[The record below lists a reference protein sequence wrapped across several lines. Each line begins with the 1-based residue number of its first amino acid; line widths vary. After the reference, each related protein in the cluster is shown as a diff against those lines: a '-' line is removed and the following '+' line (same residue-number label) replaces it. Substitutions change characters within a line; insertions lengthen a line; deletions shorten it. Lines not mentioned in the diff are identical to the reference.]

1 MTDFR
6 ITFIMPWFLLLFI
19 PAAFVTFF
27 PYFRSSKKYRRNRNR
42 ITSLVLH
49 ACISVL
55 LVLLAANTVFSYNV
69 PNDKNE
75 LIILVDKSFSG
86 RDTTGERDSFVKS
99 LIEESGDG
107 VNLGIV
113 TFGYDQVCVLPLT
126 SDKKNAYEKYVNAN
140 SPDDSASDI
149 ASALEY
155 AKGMLNHPQTA
166 KIVLISDGMETD
178 GKAKAAVRSV
188 AAQGV
193 KVDVKYVAAAESI
206 NDLQISEAKLP
217 EETPALNTPFDITV
231 TLDGTYEGS
240 GSIIARDNGEEIARE
255 ETTFEK
261 GERSFTF
268 SHTFTQN
275 GLHRL
280 TFIAE
285 TEVGD
290 EIERNDVYNA
300 YMYVEVYDD
309 ILIIENYAGESSRFR
324 QSINESAYNYTT
336 VTVNG
341 GNLPKTAAELCAYDE
356 VILFNIA
363 NEDLPTGFVTEL
375 NKYVKDYG
383 GGLFTTGGKKN
394 GSFEANA
401 YNRSDL
407 KNSDL
412 QKMLPVEAVE
422 YTPPEGIM
430 FVVDVSGSM
439 EGRVGVAVDALR
451 AAINGLDRRNWIG
464 IMTLNQSFGKIL
476 DLTPMSNLSDIEAA
490 LESLKEIEGDGAT
503 KYKPALQTAG
513 TALAALNT
521 VQVKHIVLI
530 SDAKEESM
538 DENDDP
544 IWESYDAAT
553 GEYSGGY
560 GQAIRDNR
568 EKGIICSIVDMS
580 NNGGLHGKEVWKN
593 LAEDVGGG
601 KYLPIDASDPTDA
614 GAKMVDAVFAAKVE
628 QEIEGEFIPKV
639 TSHTGVLTG
648 VDEKTMPSLD
658 GFFGTKLK
666 DGATA
671 VLSAEYNIPVYAQW
685 QYGKGKVGSFT
696 SDLDGTWSSSF
707 LSSETGAKLLK
718 NMLVSLFPSKSIQSP
733 DISASIESDNYHAE
747 LNLFVDRKDGDEI
760 SVVIESL
767 ADGTEQRLTPTAE
780 EGYSK
785 VDFVT
790 PTAGIY
796 SVTVTK
802 VSSDDKEDSCRLF
815 YAFSYSSEFDVRRN
829 AADGENLIKDIAE
842 LSGGTVLEGN
852 EARKAFV
859 GFERKE
865 SKVFDPRI
873 IFAVAAL
880 ILFLLDVAVR
890 KFKFKWLHEIIR
902 DAVAKK
908 ARNGG
913 NKA

>member
-6 ITFIMPWFLLLFI
+6 ITFIMPWLLLLFI
-19 PAAFVTFF
+19 PAAFITFF

-140 SPDDSASDI
+140 NPDDSASDI

-188 AAQGV
+188 AAQGI
-193 KVDVKYVAAAESI
+193 KVDVRYVTAAEPF

-231 TLDGTYEGS
+231 VLNGTYEGS

-268 SHTFTQN
+268 SHTFTDN

-300 YMYVEVYDD
+300 YAYVEVYDD
-309 ILIIENYAGESSRFR
+309 ILIIENYAGESARFR
-324 QSINESAYNYTT
+324 QSVNESAYNYTT

-394 GSFEANA
+394 GSSVANA
-401 YNRSDL
+401 YNRADL

-439 EGRVGVAVDALR
+439 KGRVSVAVDALR

-464 IMTLNQSFGKIL
+464 IMTLNQGFGKIL

-490 LESLKEIEGDGAT
+490 LESLKSIEGDGAT
-503 KYKPALQTAG
+503 KYKPALQSAG

-530 SDAKEESM
+530 SDAKEGSE
-538 DENDDP
+538 DDLDDP
-544 IWESYDAAT
+544 LWEHYDAAT

-560 GQAIRDNR
+560 GQVIRDNR
-568 EKGIICSIVDMS
+568 EKGIICSVVNMANS
-580 NNGGLHGKEVWKN
+580 GGLVKDMQEA
-593 LAEDVGGG
+593 AEVGGG
-601 KYLPIDASDPTDA
+601 KYLPVDASNPIDA
-614 GAKMVDAVFAAKVE
+614 GAKMVEAVYAAKVE
-628 QEIEGEFIPKV
+628 QEIEGEFTPKV

-648 VDEKTMPSLD
+648 VDETLMPSLD

-747 LNLFVDRKDGDEI
+747 LNLFVNRQKGDEI
-760 SVVIESL
+760 NVVIESL
-767 ADGTEQRLTPTAE
+767 ADGAEQRLTPTAE

-785 VDFVT
+785 VEFVT

-802 VSSDDKEDSCRLF
+802 ISSDGKEDSCRLF
-815 YAFSYSSEFDVRRN
+815 YAFSYSSEYDVRRN

-842 LSGGTVLEGN
+842 LSGGTVLESD
-852 EARKAFV
+852 EAKKAFV

-873 IFAVAAL
+873 IFAAAAL

-890 KFKFKWLHEIIR
+890 KFKFKWPHEIIR